1 MIIHRRYLLSQGL
14 SQAHELPFAQASK
27 GIYKIQTESRSL
39 QK

>member
-27 GIYKIQTESRSL
+27 GIFSVL
-39 QK
+39 